1 MILILPVL
9 CSFSRDAA
17 LVLVDVLLLLL
28 GCLGGPRGRCSQAS
42 FIVGLTDC
50 VLDNRILLPVS
61 LKVAGKLGRDC
72 AVVFLGVPGFL
83 GFLGVGG
90 VGSNLSTGVL
100 TRSYLRLVKS
110 VVPVSFCSV
119 IVKVFFSGSASILS
133 SASLEAPEA
142 SEAAELNPCISLVSS
157 SVVPGSSKLCSMLLD

>member
-1 MILILPVL
+1 MILPVL

-17 LVLVDVLLLLL
+17 LVLVDILLSLL

-50 VLDNRILLPVS
+50 VIDDRILLPVS
-61 LKVAGKLGRDC
+61 LKVSGKLGRGR

-83 GFLGVGG
+83 DFLGVAGL
-90 VGSNLSTGVL
+90 GSNLSTGVL
-100 TRSYLRLVKS
+100 TRLDLRLVM
-110 VVPVSFCSV
+110 VPVLSCSV
-119 IVKVFFSGSASILS
+119 IIKVFFSGSASILS

-142 SEAAELNPCISLVSS
+142 SEAAELNLSS
-157 SVVPGSSKLCSMLLD
+157 SVAPGGFSG